1 MDYVLLNSEIETD
14 PESVGYSTMT
24 DAEIS
29 ASLSAPTILVRQ
41 LVEIGVL
48 RDSALRMGVYTAILA
63 AQKNPQLP
71 GELWAVCETVLSLV
85 SIGVESVNMDDPTSA
100 MMFGAL
106 RQGGIISPTQA
117 EAIDALATRA
127 TISRAEQ
134 IGLGAI
140 VTVDDIERSRIV
152 PQLDGLRARLAN
164 GYNSAV
170 TALDA
175 AQAVPE
181 WSDLIAVIE
190 AA

>member
-1 MDYVLLNSEIETD
+1 MDYSVLATEIEND
-14 PESVGYSTMT
+14 PSYSAMT

-29 ASLSAPTILVRQ
+29 ASLSAATIRVRQ

-48 RDSALRMGVYTAILA
+48 RDTALRLGIYTAILA

-71 GELWAVCETVLSLV
+71 GGLWAVCETVLSLV
-85 SIGVESVNMDDPTSA
+85 SIGVEAVNMDDPASIQ
-100 MMFGAL
+100 MFGAL
-106 RQGGIISPTQA
+106 RQAGIITPEQA
-117 EAIDALATRA
+117 TAIDALATRA

-134 IGLGAI
+134 IGLGPV
-140 VTVDDIERSRIV
+140 VTVEDIERSRTW
-152 PQLDGLRARLAN
+152 PQIEALRVRLAS

-175 AQAVPE
+175 AQTVPE
-181 WSDLIAVIE
+181 WREIVAIIE